1 LNRSIFVV
9 VGVLLGGGVL
19 TACGSTTTSAAST
32 TAPRASSTPKHGIPK
47 IAASG
52 TIAAVSLSSS
62 SMQVQGTATG
72 ETTVDWT
79 STTRFTQAITIS
91 PSAIAIGSC
100 VSAIEHTP
108 RGSSIAVI
116 HSITVT
122 TGKSTCA
129 NPPTVA
135 KKAKHHGSH
144 SHRRPKG
151 HRLIR
156 GTVTAVSSTS
166 ITISESATSKST
178 AQSVTLPLTK
188 TIRIIAHQIA
198 ASTDLIAG
206 RCVIVQGSTSSI
218 GVVTARRIGIS
229 QPTNGSCKVTKGTTS
244 PSTGST
250 GA

>member
-1 LNRSIFVV
+1 MNRSIFVV
-9 VGVLLGGGVL
+9 LSVLLGGGVL
-19 TACGSTTTSAAST
+19 TACGSTTTSTVST
-32 TAPRASSTPKHGIPK
+32 TAPRASSTPKRHLPK

-52 TIAAVSLSSS
+52 TIAAVSLSGS

-79 STTRFTQAITIS
+79 STTKFTQTITIS
-91 PSAIAIGSC
+91 PSGIAAGSC
-100 VSAIEHTP
+100 VSAIERTP
-108 RGSSIAVI
+108 RGSSVPVI

-129 NPPTVA
+129 NPPSVA
-135 KKAKHHGSH
+135 KKTNRHGS
-144 SHRRPKG
+144 RPHGRSKG
-151 HRLIR
+151 HRLVR
-156 GTVTAVSSTS
+156 GTATAVSSTS

-188 TIRIIAHQIA
+188 TTHVIAHQSA
-198 ASTDLIAG
+198 SSTDLISG

-218 GVVTARRIGIS
+218 GVVTARHIGIS
-229 QPTNGSCKVTKGTTS
+229 QPTNGSCRVTKGAAS
-244 PSTGST
+244 SSTGSA